1 METTKPTRMHY
12 STLLALNKS
21 VRSKYRGDSRKEQ
34 MMNWIKEIDDITE
47 KFIQKFKDLNKD
59 ELNWKLN
66 SETWSIAQNINH
78 LIVLNRTYFSIF
90 DNLKRGKNELPFISK
105 IGFISSFMGK
115 AILKAVSPENKSK
128 TKTFPIWEPEKS
140 EISDNILAE
149 FQVHQNKLKEY
160 IENSN
165 NYLKNKTLI
174 SSPANKNI
182 VYKLETA
189 FDIIVTHEKRH
200 LEQAIKVKDLIT
212 KSTSR

>member
-1 METTKPTRMHY
+1 
-12 STLLALNKS
+12 
-21 VRSKYRGDSRKEQ
+21 

-47 KFIQKFKDLNKD
+47 KFVRKFKDLNKD
-59 ELNWKLN
+59 ELNWKPN

-78 LIVLNRTYFSIF
+78 LIVLNRTYFSTF
-90 DNLKRGKNELPFISK
+90 DNLKKGKNELPFISK
-105 IGFISSFMGK
+105 IGFISSFMGN

-128 TKTFPIWEPEKS
+128 TKTFLIWEPEKS
-140 EISDNILAE
+140 EISENILAE
-149 FQVHQNKLKEY
+149 FQVHQNELKEY
-160 IENSN
+160 IENSD

-182 VYKLETA
+182 VYKLEIA

-200 LEQAIKVKDLIT
+200 LEQASKVNELRI